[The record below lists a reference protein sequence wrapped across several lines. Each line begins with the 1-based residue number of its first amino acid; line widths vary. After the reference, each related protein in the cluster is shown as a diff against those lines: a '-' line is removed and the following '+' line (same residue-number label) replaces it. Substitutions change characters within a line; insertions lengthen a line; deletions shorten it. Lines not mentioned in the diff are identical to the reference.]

1 MGVLSESAQKVLN
14 FLRSQNRKKSQLFKK
29 NEKKWSILRLYLL
42 PFLGGGGFEPK
53 THFLSKS
60 AFFELE
66 KKGQNVY
73 DFEQAEPNQLLAKSG
88 SEPNFRPIRG
98 NRGKPHFSEES
109 SISTPNLG
117 FPGLE
122 L

>member
-1 MGVLSESAQKVLN
+1 MVDFTIVPTT
-14 FLRSQNRKKSQLFKK
+14 FFR
-29 NEKKWSILRLYLL
+29 
-42 PFLGGGGFEPK
+42 GGGGC
-53 THFLSKS
+53 SKNV
-60 AFFELE
+60 FFELE